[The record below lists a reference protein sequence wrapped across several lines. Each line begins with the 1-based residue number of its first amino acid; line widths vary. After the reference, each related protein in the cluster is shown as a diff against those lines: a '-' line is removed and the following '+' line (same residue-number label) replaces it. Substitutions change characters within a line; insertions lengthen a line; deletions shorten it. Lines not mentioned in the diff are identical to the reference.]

1 MATLKK
7 LITANRTF
15 KSTFTVIS
23 FDKKTGKRDLM
34 YGGLDILSAFGEV
47 TYRLA
52 NDFDVV
58 ITDENGWKEIT
69 KKEFKK
75 GNSRIN
81 YDEAKQYNI
90 NFKKIISK
98 L

>member
-7 LITANRTF
+7 LITANRTL
-15 KSTFTVIS
+15 KSFTVAS
-23 FDKKTGKRDLM
+23 FDKETGKRDLM
-34 YGGLDILSAFGEV
+34 CGGLDLLEAFGEV

-58 ITDENGWKEIT
+58 VTDENGWKEIT

-75 GNSRIN
+75 ENTRIN
-81 YDEAKQYNI
+81 YDEAKQYSI
-90 NFKKIISK
+90 NFKKIISR

>member
-1 MATLKK
+1 MC
-7 LITANRTF
+7 
-15 KSTFTVIS
+15 
-23 FDKKTGKRDLM
+23 
-34 YGGLDILSAFGEV
+34 GGLDLLEAFGEV

-58 ITDENGWKEIT
+58 VTDENGWKEIT

-75 GNSRIN
+75 ENTRIN
-81 YDEAKQYNI
+81 YDEAKQYSI
-90 NFKKIISK
+90 NFKKIISR